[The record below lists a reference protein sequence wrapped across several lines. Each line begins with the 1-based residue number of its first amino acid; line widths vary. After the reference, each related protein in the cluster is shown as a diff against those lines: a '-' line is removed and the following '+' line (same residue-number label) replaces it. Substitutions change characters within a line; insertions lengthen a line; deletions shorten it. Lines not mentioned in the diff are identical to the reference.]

1 MERFEIR
8 TISPK
13 DLSDSVKPV
22 PNFFRNSYVP
32 LRSLYFLVSLL
43 RLLHHLLHAIHTP
56 RSRNSPA
63 YQASLKRSCNR
74 NIEIIYL
81 AHSLKWFLYPGT
93 PCLPTHLENLVCF
106 LLSSRIWLLIQR
118 NTV

>member
-13 DLSDSVKPV
+13 DFSDSVKPAS
-22 PNFFRNSYVP
+22 NFFQNSYVP

-43 RLLHHLLHAIHTP
+43 TLYNHLLHAIHTL

-63 YQASLKRSCNR
+63 CQASLKTSCNR
-74 NIEIIYL
+74 NTEIIYL
-81 AHSLKWFLYPGT
+81 AHSLKWFLYPGI
-93 PCLPTHLENLVCF
+93 PCLPTHLENL
-106 LLSSRIWLLIQR
+106 
-118 NTV
+118 